1 MQTTPSYDLL
11 IKGGTV
17 LDPGQGISGHL
28 DVAVSGGEIVALAEG
43 IPSTAARQV
52 VDASGKLVTPGLI
65 DLHAH
70 VYWKATFLGIEPDA
84 VCGRTGVTTVVDAGS
99 AGANNFD
106 GLRYFVI
113 ERAKTRVIPF
123 LHASCIGLTTDR
135 ECRNLDLVDPE
146 LAVQCVRA
154 NRDLIGGIK
163 VRANKSGVG
172 DQGVFPVA
180 LARDIADATGLPLM
194 VDMYYPPPSIEQV
207 FPLMRP
213 GDISTHM
220 YKGYQGGLLRDWN
233 SEVRVCAREARE
245 RGILFDLGHG
255 AGSFSWDVAVPA
267 TRLGFWPDTLSTDL
281 HTSSVLL
288 PDCDMPNC
296 MAKMMALGAS
306 LEDVVRWSTTSCA
319 RALRRD
325 DLGTLRLGAPADIT
339 VLDMLEGDFTF
350 YDVAAKPFPGKQS
363 LRALY
368 TVCRGVVTYDAL
380 TPTPL
385 PHAAGEGL

>member
-1 MQTTPSYDLL
+1 MEATPSYDLL
-11 IKGGTV
+11 IRGGTV
-17 LDPGQGISGHL
+17 LDPAQGINGRR
-28 DVAVSGGEIVALAEG
+28 DVAVRDGIIVALAES
-43 IPSTAARQV
+43 IPATAARQV
-52 VDASGKLVTPGLI
+52 VDASGRLVTPGLI

-84 VCGRTGVTTVVDAGS
+84 ICGRTGVTTVVDAGS

-146 LAVQCVRA
+146 LAVECVRA
-154 NRDLIGGIK
+154 NRGLIGGIK

-172 DQGVFPVA
+172 DQGIFPVT
-180 LARDIADATGLPLM
+180 LARDIADATDLPLM

-220 YKGYQGGLLRDWN
+220 YKGYQGGLLRHWN
-233 SEVRVCAREARE
+233 GEVRACAADARAA
-245 RGILFDLGHG
+245 GVFFDLGHG

-267 TRLGFWPDTLSTDL
+267 TRLGFWPDTISTDL
-281 HTSSVLL
+281 HTSSVRL
-288 PDCDMPNC
+288 PDCNMPAC

-306 LEDVVRWSTTSCA
+306 LEDVVRRSTVNCA
-319 RALRRD
+319 RSLRRD
-325 DLGTLRLGAPADIT
+325 DLGTLRLGGPADIA
-339 VLDMLEGDFTF
+339 VLDLQEGEFTY
-350 YDVAAKPFPGKQS
+350 YDVAAKPFAGKQS
-363 LRALY
+363 LRALF

-380 TPTPL
+380 SPAL
-385 PHAAGEGL
+385 

>member
-1 MQTTPSYDLL
+1 MGATPTFDLL

-17 LDPGQGISGHL
+17 VDPGQGINGRR
-28 DVAVSGGEIVALAEG
+28 DVAVRAGTIAALAES
-43 IPSTAARQV
+43 IPASQARQV
-52 VDASGKLVTPGLI
+52 VNADGRLVTPGLI

-84 VCGRTGVTTVVDAGS
+84 ICGRTGVTTVVDAGS

-106 GLRYFVI
+106 GFRYFII

-172 DQGVFPVA
+172 DQGIFPVT
-180 LARDIADATGLPLM
+180 LARDIADVTGLPLM

-213 GDISTHM
+213 GDISTHI
-220 YKGYQGGLLRDWN
+220 YKGYQGGLLRHWN
-233 SEVRVCAREARE
+233 GEVRACAAEARS
-245 RGILFDLGHG
+245 RGIFFDLGHG
-255 AGSFSWDVAVPA
+255 AGSFSWEVAVPA
-267 TRLGFWPDTLSTDL
+267 TRLGFWPDTISTDL
-281 HTSSVLL
+281 HTSSVRL
-288 PDCDMPNC
+288 PDVNMPCC
-296 MAKMMALGAS
+296 MAKMMALGAG
-306 LEDVVRWSTTSCA
+306 LEDVVRRATVNCA
-319 RALRRD
+319 HALRRD
-325 DLGTLRLGAPADIT
+325 DLGTLRVGGPADVT
-339 VLDMLEGDFTF
+339 VLELSEGDYTWF
-350 YDVAAKPFPGKQS
+350 DVAGKPFPGKQS
-363 LRALY
+363 LRAVY
-368 TVCRGVVTYDAL
+368 TICRGSVTYDAL
-380 TPTPL
+380 TR
-385 PHAAGEGL
+385 ERQQ